1 MSEKN
6 SCHKELLVDSL
17 ATLRRVAGFLD
28 ESFGPQVSEP
38 KETGP
43 TNLGFPIFA
52 GSRDMAEFVR
62 DTHREVQELQE
73 DIGAVN
79 TLPCFHRQT
88 SPPPGIRP

>member
-28 ESFGPQVSEP
+28 ESLGPQVSER

-43 TNLGFPIFA
+43 TNPAFPTFA
-52 GSRDMAEFVR
+52 GSTDMAEFVR
-62 DTHREVQELQE
+62 DTHRELQE
-73 DIGAVN
+73 NIGALN
-79 TLPCFHRQT
+79 TPPCFHRQT
-88 SPPPGIRP
+88 SPPPRIRP